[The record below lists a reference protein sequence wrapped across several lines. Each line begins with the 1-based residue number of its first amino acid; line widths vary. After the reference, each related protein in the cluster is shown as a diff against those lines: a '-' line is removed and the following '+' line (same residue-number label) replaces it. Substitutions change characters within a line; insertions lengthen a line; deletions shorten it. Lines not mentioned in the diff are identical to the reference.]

1 MTLYTLI
8 RNLSTVTYNYTLMIV
23 VLIYPRKSFPFQ
35 TNKQTKTIDDP
46 KDFERRS
53 LHIVSRGQKSYVLI
67 LEITH
72 CAFSN
77 RIYCCKRNS
86 SCCVSFSCVS
96 SDQTR
101 PSQDCV
107 APLQAQTLVYKHNL
121 SKIRTQFA
129 FCRFGRC
136 IWPSRSSLQPVLH

>member
-1 MTLYTLI
+1 MYTLI

-72 CAFSN
+72 CAFCN
-77 RIYCCKRNS
+77 RISDIVVSEGLPVVFPFLVFLLIRLVHRRIVWRLCKHKRWFISTIYRNLDS
-86 SCCVSFSCVS
+86 ICF
-96 SDQTR
+96 
-101 PSQDCV
+101 
-107 APLQAQTLVYKHNL
+107 L
-121 SKIRTQFA
+121 
-129 FCRFGRC
+129 
-136 IWPSRSSLQPVLH
+136 